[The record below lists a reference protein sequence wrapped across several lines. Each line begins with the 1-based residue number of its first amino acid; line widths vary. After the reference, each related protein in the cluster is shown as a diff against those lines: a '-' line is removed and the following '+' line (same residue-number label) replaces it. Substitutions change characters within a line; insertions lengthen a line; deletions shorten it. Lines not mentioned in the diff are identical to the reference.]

1 MPKKKFIWIM
11 NWNINNLLRSVS
23 YCAIFFGVM
32 YALAVWRSEFAPL
45 GIGYDINFSD
55 IDFWLT
61 TIVKFIIL
69 YVAIV
74 LMQRLNHIGF
84 NLGYRIDCLIIAAI
98 LLSYIY
104 FDDRRLLLPLVL
116 IAVGAIVDSVN
127 IYLMDRRPDAGR
139 QMNP

>member
-1 MPKKKFIWIM
+1 M
-11 NWNINNLLRSVS
+11 
-23 YCAIFFGVM
+23 
-32 YALAVWRSEFAPL
+32 

-55 IDFWLT
+55 IDFWLI

-84 NLGYRIDCLIIAAI
+84 NLGYRTDFLIIAAI
-98 LLSYIY
+98 ILSYIY